1 MSPQVKIVGVRDV
14 GASAIAIDINAP
26 GGFDARPGQFVKLTA
41 AVDGTDQSR
50 FFSISSPRV
59 DETFEVTV
67 EIDPEGTLGPWL
79 AGCEV
84 GDTLRVDG
92 PFGNVYYEHE
102 DRVVLLA
109 GGPGI
114 GPAIGIAER
123 ALSDGNDAAIIYRH
137 DTVIHGDR
145 LDGLQQ
151 QDVYVAVLDP
161 GQPLVD
167 AIKPALTG
175 SGQVYI
181 YGFAEFLDAATDALA
196 AAGGEPDRAKLEN
209 FG

>member
-1 MSPQVKIVGVRDV
+1 MSSRVKIAAVRDV
-14 GASAIAIDINAP
+14 GASAIAVDITAP
-26 GGFDARPGQFVKLTA
+26 PGLDARPGQFVKLTA
-41 AVDGTDQSR
+41 AVDDVDQSR

-109 GGPGI
+109 GGPGV

-123 ALSDGNDAAIIYRH
+123 ALADDNEAAMIYRH
-137 DTVIHGDR
+137 DALIHGDR
-145 LDGLQQ
+145 LEGLQQ

-161 GQPLVD
+161 DQPLD
-167 AIKPALTG
+167 EAIEPALAG
-175 SGQVYI
+175 GGQVFI